1 MDHETAVQLQAA
13 ERYVLDEFSPEERA
27 DFEDHF
33 FGCPGCADEVR
44 SATILAANTKVVLRD
59 AAREEKNTRKAAFE
73 RPDPRNRSRFFWPLT
88 ASAALN
94 FVLLGAFVLV
104 RSHPAAPAGNEVEPQ
119 FYHSYGVPSAS
130 RSAIPSFALRPG
142 SRFFGA
148 RFDLMPGQHF
158 DSFEYQILDSAGTPR
173 SGRSLLSPGGENSE
187 MELAVPVASLGPG
200 QYVLVLRGRQQGQ
213 SIEISRARFSVQR

>member
-27 DFEDHF
+27 DFEEHF

-44 SATILAANTKVVLRD
+44 SATVLAANTKVVFKEPGRD
-59 AAREEKNTRKAAFE
+59 EKYTRKAAAE
-73 RPDPRNRSRFFWPLT
+73 RANRWNRLRLFWPLT
-88 ASAALN
+88 ASAAFN
-94 FVLLGAFVLV
+94 VVLLGAFVLV
-104 RSHPAAPAGNEVEPQ
+104 RSHPVDLPGSVIEPQ
-119 FYHSYGVPSAS
+119 FYRSYGVPATSRAS
-130 RSAIPSFALRPG
+130 ITSFSLPAG

-158 DSFEYQILDSAGTPR
+158 ESFEYQILDSAGTPR
-173 SGRSLLSPGGENSE
+173 SGRSLPLPGGENSE

-200 QYVLVLRGRQQGQ
+200 DYVLVLRGHQQGQ
-213 SIEISRARFSVQR
+213 LTEIARARFSIQR

>member
-13 ERYVLDEFSPEERA
+13 ERYVLDEFSPKERA
-27 DFEDHF
+27 DFEEHF

-44 SATILAANTKVVLRD
+44 SATILAANTKVVFNEAALDEENARMAAAERAGRWHRLRL
-59 AAREEKNTRKAAFE
+59 
-73 RPDPRNRSRFFWPLT
+73 FWPLT

-94 FVLLGAFVLV
+94 FALL
-104 RSHPAAPAGNEVEPQ
+104 AALGLARWHAADLAGSGIEPQ
-119 FYHSYGVPSAS
+119 FYRSFGVPAAS
-130 RSAIPSFALRPG
+130 RSAIASFSLPAG

-148 RFDLMPGQHF
+148 RFDLIPGQHF

-173 SGRSLLSPGGENSE
+173 SGQSLPSPRAENSE

-200 QYVLVLRGRQQGQ
+200 EYVLVLRGRQQDQ
-213 SIEISRARFSVQR
+213 STEISRARFSIQR

>member
-13 ERYVLDEFSPEERA
+13 ERYVLDEFSPKERV
-27 DFEDHF
+27 DFEEHF

-44 SATILAANTKVVLRD
+44 SATILAANTKVVLKEAVFEEQNERKG
-59 AAREEKNTRKAAFE
+59 AAE
-73 RPDPRNRSRFFWPLT
+73 RAGRRNRLRLFWPLT

-94 FVLLGAFVLV
+94 LALLGAFAVE
-104 RSHPAAPAGNEVEPQ
+104 RWYPADLPGGRIEPQ
-119 FYHSYGVPSAS
+119 FYRSFGVPAAS
-130 RSAIPSFALRPG
+130 RSAIISFSLPAG

-158 DSFEYQILDSAGTPR
+158 ESFEYQILDSAGTPR
-173 SGRSLLSPGGENSE
+173 SGRSLPSPGGESSE

-200 QYVLVLRGRQQGQ
+200 EYVLVLRGRQQGQ
-213 SIEISRARFSVQR
+213 STEISRARFSIQH

>member
-13 ERYVLDEFSPEERA
+13 ERYVLEEFSPKERA
-27 DFEDHF
+27 DFEEHF

-44 SATILAANTKVVLRD
+44 SATILAANTRVVLKE
-59 AAREEKNTRKAAFE
+59 AALDEQNARKAAAE
-73 RPDPRNRSRFFWPLT
+73 RAGRRNRLRLFWPLT

-94 FVLLGAFVLV
+94 FALLAAFGLT
-104 RSHPAAPAGNEVEPQ
+104 RLHPADLPASGVEPQ
-119 FYHSYGVPSAS
+119 FYRSFGVPAAS
-130 RSAIPSFALRPG
+130 RSAIASFSLPAG

-158 DSFEYQILDSAGTPR
+158 ESFEYQILDSAGTSR
-173 SGRSLLSPGGENSE
+173 SGRSLPSPGGENSE

-200 QYVLVLRGRQQGQ
+200 EYVLVLRGSQQGQ
-213 SIEISRARFSVQR
+213 LTEISRARFSIQR

>member
-27 DFEDHF
+27 AFEEHF
-33 FGCPGCADEVR
+33 FGCPGCADEVK
-44 SATILAANTKVVLRD
+44 SATILAANAKVVLKDGVRH
-59 AAREEKNTRKAAFE
+59 EESPHKAAVR
-73 RPDPRNRSRFFWPLT
+73 RPDPSNRFQFFWPLT

-104 RSHPAAPAGNEVEPQ
+104 RPHPADLPGSAIEPQ
-119 FYHSYGVPSAS
+119 FYRSFGVPAAS
-130 RSAIPSFALRPG
+130 RSAISSFALPAG

-148 RFDLMPGQHF
+148 RFDLMPGQDF
-158 DSFEYQILDSAGTPR
+158 ESFEYQILDSTGASR
-173 SGRSLLSPGGENSE
+173 SGRSLPSPGGENSE

-200 QYVLVLRGRQQGQ
+200 EYVLVLRGRQQGQ
-213 SIEISRARFSVQR
+213 SIEISRAHFSIQR